1 LNEHPGDRLVIL
13 QRQLIVLVLGLIAIL
28 LLYQVSG
35 YFSDILRIFGISI
48 LFSYLF
54 IGLVDWLQKYLH
66 SRALAVLVIYA
77 IVVFGTIVGAVLIVP
92 AIMAQVTQLLST
104 TYDQLPNWVDY
115 LTKLVTPIE
124 HRLNAAQIQVRAI
137 DILNGV
143 VSSIPHID
151 SGMIFSRMSDMA
163 LSTMTWTLY
172 GLSILVVSFY
182 FMLDGYRMKNAIIR
196 LFPKKHEEFLYGMAS
211 EIDKSLQSFFRGQ
224 IVLGLGF
231 GAFMVPVFT
240 LLGMHYALLLGVVLG
255 ILEIIPVIGSTIG
268 LVPAIVAVA
277 IDGMDNVPFNRFT
290 QVIILFL
297 VFQGLQWLKDNIVA
311 PRYMGNVIGLHPVM
325 IFLAIMLGARVDG
338 MLGIIF
344 AIPVACVVNVLA
356 TQLHREHANE
366 TAAQALASSTTIVV
380 EPVSSAI
387 VSESPE
393 KPPAERP
400 SASTE
405 QIVNPAS

>member
-143 VSSIPHID
+143 VSRILIP
-151 SGMIFSRMSDMA
+151 A
-163 LSTMTWTLY
+163 
-172 GLSILVVSFY
+172 
-182 FMLDGYRMKNAIIR
+182 
-196 LFPKKHEEFLYGMAS
+196 
-211 EIDKSLQSFFRGQ
+211 
-224 IVLGLGF
+224 
-231 GAFMVPVFT
+231 
-240 LLGMHYALLLGVVLG
+240 
-255 ILEIIPVIGSTIG
+255 
-268 LVPAIVAVA
+268 
-277 IDGMDNVPFNRFT
+277 
-290 QVIILFL
+290 
-297 VFQGLQWLKDNIVA
+297 
-311 PRYMGNVIGLHPVM
+311 
-325 IFLAIMLGARVDG
+325 
-338 MLGIIF
+338 
-344 AIPVACVVNVLA
+344 
-356 TQLHREHANE
+356 
-366 TAAQALASSTTIVV
+366 
-380 EPVSSAI
+380 
-387 VSESPE
+387 
-393 KPPAERP
+393 
-400 SASTE
+400 
-405 QIVNPAS
+405 

>member
-28 LLYQVSG
+28 LVYQVSG

-104 TYDQLPNWVDY
+104 TYDQLPNCVDY

-196 LFPKKHEEFLYGMAS
+196 LFPKKHEEILYGMAS

-356 TQLHREHANE
+356 TQLHREHASE

-387 VSESPE
+387 ASEIVE
-393 KPPAERP
+393 KTPAERP
-400 SASTE
+400 SNPTE